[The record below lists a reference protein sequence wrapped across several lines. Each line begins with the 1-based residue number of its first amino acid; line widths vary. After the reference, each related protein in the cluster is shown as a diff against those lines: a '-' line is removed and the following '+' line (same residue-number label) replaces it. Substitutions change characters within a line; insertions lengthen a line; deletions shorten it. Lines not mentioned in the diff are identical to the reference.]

1 MGLLGRGD
9 SQPVIAGYTGSDSP
23 FLFICDHAGR
33 EIPAGLG
40 RLGLSDAQLDLHIA
54 WDIGAAAVTR
64 RLSASLGAPF
74 ILQRY
79 SRLVVDCN
87 RDPGTPDAIATV
99 SDGVVIPGN
108 QDLDAAARRA
118 RIEAIHKPYHGAIAA
133 VLDERLRRGL
143 PTIPVFLHSFTPSM
157 GGVTRPW
164 RFGVIREP
172 SSRFSRKILEIL
184 QAVGGFEVGDNLP
197 YGLDGTDYS
206 LPTHAL
212 SRGLDYLELEMRQDI
227 VAGEPGQTAAVAV
240 LHKALVEA
248 ASALYGLC

>member
-1 MGLLGRGD
+1 MGLLGGDD
-9 SQPVIAGYTGSDSP
+9 SQPVIAGYAGSESP

-54 WDIGAAAVTR
+54 WDIGAAEVTR
-64 RLSASLGAPF
+64 RLAASLGAPY

-87 RDPGTPDAIATV
+87 RDPATPEAIAAV
-99 SDGVVIPGN
+99 SDGVIIPGN
-108 QDLDAAARRA
+108 RGLTPRDRLA
-118 RIEAIHKPYHGAIAA
+118 RIEAIHRPYHRAIAVA
-133 VLDERLRRGL
+133 LDERLGRGL
-143 PTIPVFLHSFTPSM
+143 PTIPVFMHSFTPCM
-157 GGVTRPW
+157 GGATRPW
-164 RFGVIREP
+164 RFGVISEP
-172 SSRFSRKILEIL
+172 SSRFSRQILESL
-184 QAVGGFEVGDNLP
+184 RGVGGFEVGDNLP

-227 VAGEPGQTAAVAV
+227 VAGEPGQTAAVAI
-240 LHKALVEA
+240 LHDALLES
-248 ASALYGLC
+248 ASSLYGLR